1 MFSLPLGWSR
11 AVAKGFLFLLALGWS
26 QPSGG
31 RNFNYPPNQPNQPL
45 TNSINLINHSP
56 HKPST
61 KIISFGHTNYAT
73 L

>member
-1 MFSLPLGWSR
+1 MFSPPLGSSR
-11 AVAKGFLFLLALGWS
+11 VAAEILTTHLINLIN
-26 QPSGG
+26 PI
-31 RNFNYPPNQPNQPL
+31 NPI